1 MGSEDSAQPDTE
13 RWAGKM
19 LPLEHASGWTKY
31 KKTNEK
37 KRFPH
42 AAGWKVSEPCSEG
55 QSVKAHGKSENMIKD
70 SK

>member
-1 MGSEDSAQPDTE
+1 
-13 RWAGKM
+13 M

-55 QSVKAHGKSENMIKD
+55 QSVKAHGKSEIMIKD